1 MNVVSVNT
9 GEARTISWRDKEVTT
24 GIFKFPVNNP
34 IYLGNEDVENDN
46 VIDRRYH
53 GGVDKACYLY
63 SADHYKYWKTLYPAL
78 EMPWGMFGENLTV
91 EGLDEAEINIGDIY
105 EVGETIVQATQPR
118 QPCFKLEF
126 RFHNNEIVR
135 QFVDSGFAGVYVRV
149 LQKGRVK
156 SGDEFK
162 LIDKKQTISIRRV
175 YELIYTDV
183 FDKRAVETAI
193 NDPFIAQSCRKD
205 LLRRWGDEL
214 KF

>member
-1 MNVVSVNT
+1 MKVVSVNT

-34 IYLGNEDVENDN
+34 IYLGSEDVENDN

-78 EMPWGMFGENLTV
+78 EMPWGMFGENITV

-105 EVGETIVQATQPR
+105 EAGETIIQATQPR
-118 QPCFKLEF
+118 QPCFKLGF

-205 LLRRWGDEL
+205 LLKRWGQL
-214 KF
+214 L

>member
-1 MNVVSVNT
+1 MKVISTNT
-9 GEARTISWRDKEVTT
+9 GKARDIEWNGRIVKT
-24 GIFKFPVNNP
+24 GIFKFPAEAP
-34 IYLGNEDVENDN
+34 IFLGNEDVENDD

-63 SADHYKYWKTLYPAL
+63 SADHYAYWRNLYPAL

-91 EGLDEAEINIGDIY
+91 EGLDEAEVNIGDIF

-118 QPCFKLEF
+118 QPCFKLGF

-156 SGDEFK
+156 TGDEFK
-162 LIDKKQTISIRRV
+162 LIEKKQTISIRRV

-183 FDKRAVETAI
+183 FNKRAVEIAI

-205 LLRRWGDEL
+205 LIKRWGQL
-214 KF
+214 L

>member
-1 MNVVSVNT
+1 MKVVSVNT

-34 IYLGNEDVENDN
+34 IYLGSEDVANDN

-78 EMPWGMFGENLTV
+78 EIPWGMFGENLTV

-149 LQKGRVK
+149 LQKGHVK
-156 SGDEFK
+156 TGDEFK
-162 LIDKKQTISIRRV
+162 LIDKKQTLSIRRV

-205 LLRRWGDEL
+205 LLKRWGQML
-214 KF
+214 